1 MIRIAIADDRALI
14 REGLKRVFESTPD
27 LKPVIDASDGF
38 DLLEQLEHTACDVV
52 IMDVSMPGPGFF
64 DTLKRT
70 RDRFPDARVLVLS
83 MHPEEQYAIR
93 ALRDGA
99 SGYLHKDVDPDT
111 LCEAVRRIA
120 SGGRYVTPRLGEILV
135 QGLNRSDDASAH
147 DVLSDREFEVLRLLG
162 SGVSTKDVGKRL
174 SISPKT
180 VGTYRGRIKEKMG
193 FESVAELIRYV
204 VENDLQE

>member
-1 MIRIAIADDRALI
+1 MIRIAIADDRTLI
-14 REGLKRVFESTPD
+14 REGLKRIFETAPD
-27 LKPVIDASDGF
+27 LIPVIDASDGF
-38 DLLEQLEHTACDVV
+38 DLLEQLEHTHCDVV
-52 IMDVSMPGPGFF
+52 IMDISMPGPGFF

-83 MHPEEQYAIR
+83 VHPEEQYAIR

-135 QGLNRSDDASAH
+135 RGLDRSDDAAAH
-147 DVLSDREFEVLRLLG
+147 DLLSDREFEVLRLLG

-193 FESVAELIRYV
+193 FESVAQLIRYV

>member
-1 MIRIAIADDRALI
+1 MIRIAIADDRTLI
-14 REGLKRVFESTPD
+14 REGLKRVFETEPD
-27 LKPVIDASDGF
+27 LIPVIDASDGF
-38 DLLEQLEHTACDVV
+38 DLLEQLNDTDCDVV

-111 LCEAVRRIA
+111 LCEAVRRVA
-120 SGGRYVTPRLGEILV
+120 SGGRYITPRLGEILV
-135 QGLNRSDDASAH
+135 QSLDQDDDAAAH
-147 DVLSDREFEVLRLLG
+147 AVLSNREFEVLRLLG

>member
-1 MIRIAIADDRALI
+1 MIRIAIADDRTLI
-14 REGLKRVFESTPD
+14 REGLKRVFETTPD
-27 LKPVIDASDGF
+27 LIPVIDASDGF
-38 DLLEQLEHTACDVV
+38 DLLEQLNDTDCYVV

-111 LCEAVRRIA
+111 LCEAVRRVA
-120 SGGRYVTPRLGEILV
+120 SGGRYITPRLGELLV
-135 QGLNRSDDASAH
+135 QGLDRSDDAAAH

-162 SGVSTKDVGKRL
+162 SGVSTKDIGKRL

-193 FESVAELIRYV
+193 FENVAELIRYV

>member
-1 MIRIAIADDRALI
+1 MIRIAIADDRTLI
-14 REGLKRVFESTPD
+14 REGLKRVFETEPD
-27 LKPVIDASDGF
+27 LIPVIDASDGF
-38 DLLEQLEHTACDVV
+38 DLLEQLNDTECDVV

-111 LCEAVRRIA
+111 LCEAVRRVA
-120 SGGRYVTPRLGEILV
+120 SGGRYITPRLGELLV
-135 QGLNRSDDASAH
+135 QGLDRSDDAAAH
-147 DVLSDREFEVLRLLG
+147 DVLSNREFEVLRLLG
-162 SGVSTKDVGKRL
+162 SGVSTKDIGKRL

>member
-1 MIRIAIADDRALI
+1 MIRIAIADDRTLI
-14 REGLKRVFESTPD
+14 REGLKRVFETEPD
-27 LKPVIDASDGF
+27 LIPVIDASDGF
-38 DLLEQLEHTACDVV
+38 DLLEQLNDTECDVV

-111 LCEAVRRIA
+111 LCEAVRRVA
-120 SGGRYVTPRLGEILV
+120 SGGRYITPRLGELLV
-135 QGLNRSDDASAH
+135 QGLDRSDDAAAH
-147 DVLSDREFEVLRLLG
+147 DVLSNREFEVLRLLG
-162 SGVSTKDVGKRL
+162 SGVSTKDIGKRL

-180 VGTYRGRIKEKMG
+180 VGTYRGRLKEKMG